1 MLDFSSLNRAVNS
14 LAESIDVIERY
25 LINGGDITQPEY
37 RTFRAGV
44 IQNFEFTYEL
54 SWKAMRTWLGEN
66 VGKTLV
72 DGVTRKELLRF
83 AAEYYLIEEVAP
95 WFEYHRHRNQT
106 SHTYEEKTAVEVF
119 ACVKPFLYDARALLN
134 SLNNKND

>member
-1 MLDFSSLNRAVNS
+1 MLDFSSLNRAINS
-14 LAESIDVIERY
+14 LGESIEVIERY
-25 LINGGDITQPEY
+25 LVNGGDIAQPEY

-66 VGKTLV
+66 VGKTVV

-83 AAEYYLIEEVAP
+83 AAEYYLIDEVTP

-119 ACVKPFLYDARALLN
+119 ACVKSFFYDARALLS

>member
-119 ACVKPFLYDARALLN
+119 SCVKSFLFDARALLT